1 MSVVLDKV
9 TEIQDQVIDYLGS
22 VKEPVVS
29 GVEAVV
35 GFVMDK
41 LPEVPAVPFA
51 DKLATPAEVVDAEF
65 DFVGRLLDTNKEI
78 AVAVVKAA
86 SPLTNK
92 ILDRKTVKAAAKKVS
107 PKAAAKAA

>member
-29 GVEAVV
+29 GVE
-35 GFVMDK
+35 
-41 LPEVPAVPFA
+41 
-51 DKLATPAEVVDAEF
+51 
-65 DFVGRLLDTNKEI
+65 FVGRLLDTNKEI

-92 ILDRKTVKAAAKKVS
+92 ILDRKTVKAAAKKVA

>member
-35 GFVMDK
+35 GFVM
-41 LPEVPAVPFA
+41 
-51 DKLATPAEVVDAEF
+51 AEF

-92 ILDRKTVKAAAKKVS
+92 ILDRKTVKAAAKKVA

>member
-51 DKLATPAEVVDAEF
+51 DKL
-65 DFVGRLLDTNKEI
+65 
-78 AVAVVKAA
+78 VKAA

-92 ILDRKTVKAAAKKVS
+92 ILDRKTVKAAAKKVA